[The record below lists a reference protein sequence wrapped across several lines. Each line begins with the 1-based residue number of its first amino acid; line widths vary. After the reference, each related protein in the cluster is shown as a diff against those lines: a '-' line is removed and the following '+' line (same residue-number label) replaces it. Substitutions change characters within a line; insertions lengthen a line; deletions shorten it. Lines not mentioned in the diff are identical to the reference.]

1 MKFNYLSIEGKF
13 YENEDRGRF
22 TFINDQTALAIL
34 CDGMGGLSLGSEA
47 AEIVSTSIETYI
59 IDNYKKSD
67 DLNLFLLNALTYADA
82 KLKESSIANKSN
94 MGTAVA
100 VILITDD
107 TLYYT
112 WQGNVRIYAN
122 KDNKTTCLTRDH
134 VLNIGYNRYA
144 LSRCLKGG
152 GLRDDV
158 PCQSISRKGIK
169 KLYLCSDGFYNK
181 YEHLLYGISF
191 EDIKSRISKQEDD
204 ASLIEIYL

>member
-1 MKFNYLSIEGKF
+1 MKINYLSIDGKF

-22 TFINDQTALAIL
+22 TFLDEQTALAIL
-34 CDGMGGLSLGSEA
+34 CDGMGGLSLGAEA
-47 AEIVSTSIETYI
+47 AEIVSTSLETYV
-59 IDNYKKSD
+59 IDNYKKID
-67 DLNLFLLNALTYADA
+67 DVNSLLLYALTYADE

-100 VILITDD
+100 VILITAD

-122 KDNKTTCLTRDH
+122 KDNEISCLTEDH

-144 LSRCLKGG
+144 LSRCLKGC

-158 PCQSISRKGIK
+158 PYQSISRKDIK
-169 KLYLCSDGFYNK
+169 KLFLCSDGFYNK
-181 YEHLLYGISF
+181 YERLLYSTSF
-191 EDIKSRISKQEDD
+191 EDIKSRISQPEDD